1 MTNKELA
8 SIMYPDVTKTIDDY
22 EEIYPERNLKEGA
35 IVSRFAPSPTGFVHM
50 GSLLTAFIERKFPKD
65 TDGVFYLRIEDTDQK
80 RSVENGIQGIIDDL
94 KNFDITIDEG
104 VVSETEEKGNY
115 GPYIQTKRLDIYKT
129 FAKYLVENDYAY
141 PCFCSS
147 EDIEEI
153 RKRQEKNKDRIGYYG
168 RFAKCRYLSNEERA
182 EKIKNGESYVLRLK
196 STGDFNRKIVV
207 NDCVRGKVEFPEN
220 DIDHILIKSD
230 GIPVYHFAHV
240 VDDHLMRTTHVMRG
254 EEWFPSTP
262 LHIELFKKFGFK
274 VPKYAHLG
282 LVMKIDED
290 GTRRKL
296 SKRKDPEAAVS
307 FYHEKGIPIEAV
319 KLYLTTIANSNFE
332 SWYDA
337 NKDKTID
344 DFKLDFKK
352 ISASGTLFDLDKM
365 LNISKNYISRLK
377 ASEVYEAS
385 LKWALEFDKELYDL
399 LTKYK
404 AYSINL
410 FNIER
415 EQKKPRK
422 DYSCYSDIKNQI
434 WYMYD
439 ELFDTTEN
447 VYSNVEIKKYYNSD
461 ILFDYINNYYNSND
475 TKDEWYEKVKQLA
488 TKYGF
493 AANVK
498 DYKEN
503 PDDYNGHV
511 GDVCEFIR
519 VAITSLTMTPDLY
532 ELLRLLG
539 EDRIKNRFNKFSE
552 YMKNSK

>member
-404 AYSINL
+404 DYSINL

-439 ELFDTTEN
+439 ELFDIKEN

-532 ELLRLLG
+532 ELLKLLG